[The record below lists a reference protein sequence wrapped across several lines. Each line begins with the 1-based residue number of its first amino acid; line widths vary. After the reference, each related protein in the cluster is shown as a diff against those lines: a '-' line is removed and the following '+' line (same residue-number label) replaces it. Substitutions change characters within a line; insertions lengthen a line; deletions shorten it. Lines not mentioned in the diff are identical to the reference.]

1 MNIAIASCF
10 DLPDWEKDDVPFF
23 KELAD
28 VGIEYQVI
36 PWDSEIDWSQFD
48 ACLLRTTW
56 DYQERIDEFMSW
68 INHVS
73 TQTQLINSKDIIEW
87 NSHKRYLR
95 ELQRAGIDIAPSE
108 WLMRSQQY
116 DISKLMQQHGWD
128 KGFIKPLVGAMRA
141 SVYLFIITPLVSRRH
156 NSTSTA

>member
-73 TQTQLINSKDIIEW
+73 TQAVPA
-87 NSHKRYLR
+87 R
-95 ELQRAGIDIAPSE
+95 
-108 WLMRSQQY
+108 
-116 DISKLMQQHGWD
+116 
-128 KGFIKPLVGAMRA
+128 
-141 SVYLFIITPLVSRRH
+141 
-156 NSTSTA
+156 TSTCRNRYSAIRVVNAKPAIRY